1 MSVLTPG
8 TTFANGEQLTAS
20 DLNLLLQGATFT
32 QSSVDN
38 QSTQLVGTAIVV
50 ADGGIIAAKLA
61 ADAVTTSKILDA
73 NVTFA
78 KLTDVIDD
86 DTMGTATNT
95 TLATSKSIK
104 AYVDAA
110 TPRQKYV
117 ELTGGTHALTKNNT
131 SAATLTY
138 NIGDFTSGDVDFT
151 TSAITAII
159 IQGYV
164 GSDTEQ
170 PVSINATLPSG
181 QEINIGYSHNFGDN
195 TNRGRSAS
203 TATLPINEG
212 QSSFDVI
219 YSGGT
224 ACQSTIFGAIIN

>member
-1 MSVLTPG
+1 MPVLNPG

-20 DLNLLLQGATFT
+20 DLNLLVQGATFT

-61 ADAVTTSKILDA
+61 AGA
-73 NVTFA
+73 VTFA
-78 KLTDVIDD
+78 KLADVIDD
-86 DTMGTATNT
+86 DTMGTATDT

-104 AYVDAA
+104 AYVDAGN
-110 TPRQKYV
+110 TRQKYV
-117 ELTGGTHALTKNNT
+117 QLTSGTHALIKTNT

-138 NIGDFTSGDVDFT
+138 NIADFTSSDVDFT

-164 GSDTEQ
+164 GSDSEGA
-170 PVSINATLPSG
+170 VSINATVPSG
-181 QEINIGYSHNFGDN
+181 QEINVGYLHTFGDN
-195 TNRGRSAS
+195 LNKGRSAS

-224 ACQSTIFGAIIN
+224 VCQSTIFGAIIN